1 MIIREALDADLDDLL
16 AVERAAFGSEEV
28 PELVR
33 RLAGDKSARPFHS
46 LLAVKRD
53 RPVGHILF
61 TSVRL
66 EPAAPVALSI
76 LAPLAVVPEFQRQG
90 IGGALV
96 RHGLQVLK
104 KSGAGL
110 VFVLGHP
117 EYYPKHGFRPAKA
130 LGFEPT
136 YPIPE
141 KNEEAWMVRELRPGT
156 VGMSAGKVIC
166 ADTLNR
172 PQYWRE

>member
-33 RLAGDKSARPFHS
+33 RLADDKSARPFHS
-46 LLAVKRD
+46 LLAVKGD

-61 TSVRL
+61 TSARL

-136 YPIPE
+136 CPIPE
-141 KNEEAWMVRELRPGT
+141 KNEEAWMVRELRTGT
-156 VGMSAGKVIC
+156 VGMFAGKVIC